1 MRRILVTGG
10 SKGLGL
16 GIAVRLARAG
26 YEVIAVARQQ
36 TGELERGMSEI
47 PRDVGALRFSAA
59 DLSDIEAI
67 PDFVRKL
74 RREFGPIYGLVNN
87 AGMGASGLLANM
99 HDARLGE
106 LIKLNVQSPITLTK
120 YALRSMMAEG
130 SGRIVN
136 LASIV
141 AHTGFKGLAPYA
153 ATKAAMIGFTRSL
166 AREVGP
172 LGINVN
178 AIAPGFIE
186 TDMTQELGK
195 NDLERIV
202 QRSALRRLA
211 RVEDVAGAAEYLFSE
226 AATNISGM
234 VLTVDAGATA

>member
-1 MRRILVTGG
+1 M
-10 SKGLGL
+10 
-16 GIAVRLARAG
+16 
-26 YEVIAVARQQ
+26 
-36 TGELERGMSEI
+36 
-47 PRDVGALRFSAA
+47 
-59 DLSDIEAI
+59 
-67 PDFVRKL
+67 L
-74 RREFGPIYGLVNN
+74 RRDLGPIYGLVNN

-120 YALRSMMAEG
+120 YVLRSMMAEG

-195 NDLERIV
+195 NDIERIER
-202 QRSALRRLA
+202 RSALRRLA
-211 RVEDVAGAAEYLFSE
+211 RVEDVAGATEYLFSE
-226 AATNISGM
+226 AATNISGT